1 MGVLFPC
8 YDEGKGGYMDEEAF
22 KTSAEIAAANEKL
35 KEDIAIGQQIRKNV
49 EEWSK
54 TRSVSLAFETMELLV
69 KIIPKKEEE

>member
-8 YDEGKGGYMDEEAF
+8 YDEGKGGYMDEAI

-35 KEDIAIGQQIRKNV
+35 KEEIAIGQQIRKNT

-69 KIIPKKEEE
+69 KIVPKKEEE